1 MEAQRTNFLTSMI
14 GILDR
19 LQETCVSRG
28 EPLLASV
35 LAIAKGEAEDA
46 RRHAEELA
54 SLHAMREKMSS
65 QTSWR
70 AADQERTQMFADK
83 LRRDVRDDDARDDEA
98 RDDDHEVEARHDDYD
113 DDRDRLAR
121 AIAAAM
127 ERAEADEIAA

>member
-1 MEAQRTNFLTSMI
+1 MEAQRSDFLTSMI

-54 SLHAMREKMSS
+54 SLHALREKMSS

-70 AADQERTQMFADK
+70 AADQERIQMFADD
-83 LRRDVRDDDARDDEA
+83 LRRDVQDESGRDEEPRYDDDDARA
-98 RDDDHEVEARHDDYD
+98 RDEEKRKAE
-113 DDRDRLAR
+113 RD
-121 AIAAAM
+121 IADAL
-127 ERAEADEIAA
+127 ERAQAEEIAA